1 MADNEIMIID
11 ERALKDKIYTVRGVQ
26 VMFDFDLAE
35 IYGYTVSAFNQQVK
49 RNIERFPEDFLF
61 ELSASEMMELSKSQ
75 NVISIQTE
83 GIKGGRSRP
92 VKAFT
97 ESGIYMLMTVLKGD
111 LAIEQSKTLIRLF
124 KRMKDYIIENQQLM
138 ITQKDYIALAEKVNS
153 NSTDIEGIKKNM
165 VTKDDLP
172 EFMKLFDSGIEHEE
186 VLILDGEPF
195 KADAAYQ
202 KIYRT
207 AKESITIIDDYIGVK
222 TLQHLVHAKSGMEV
236 TIISDN
242 KYNGLKLSE
251 YNDFLTEYP
260 SRSVEFIRSKDRTHD
275 RYIVLDKD
283 AAGMK
288 AYLCG
293 GSSKDAGK
301 RITTI
306 SRFRDTYILKR
317 VLDELLTNPPLVL
330 K

>member
-1 MADNEIMIID
+1 
-11 ERALKDKIYTVRGVQ
+11 
-26 VMFDFDLAE
+26 MFDFDLAE

-83 GIKGGRSRP
+83 GIKGGRAKP

-138 ITQKDYIALAEKVNS
+138 ITKKDYIAFAEKVNS
-153 NSTDIEGIKKNM
+153 NSTDIEEIKKNM

-195 KADAAYQ
+195 KADVAYQ

-207 AKESITIIDDYIGVK
+207 AKESIIVIDDYIGVK
-222 TLQHLVHAKSGMEV
+222 TLQHLVHARPGVKL

-242 KYNGLKLSE
+242 KLRLLKLSE
-251 YNDFLTEYP
+251 YNDFLAEYP
-260 SRSVEFIRSKDRTHD
+260 TKTIHFIKSQGRAHD
-275 RYIVLDKD
+275 RYIVLDNVT
-283 AAGMK
+283 AGMK
-288 AYLCG
+288 IYHCG
-293 GSSKDAGK
+293 ASSKDAGK
-301 RITTI
+301 RMTTI
-306 SRFRDTYILKR
+306 TRIMNIDVYKEAICT
-317 VLDELLTNPPLVL
+317 LLTNPPLVL